1 METLQESQLAL
12 LTVIL
17 LILTLNNSPQ
27 KPGQARM
34 RRLRLPLFLKGI
46 LGLGGGLGTL
56 TAGQR

>member
-1 METLQESQLAL
+1 MLQESQLAL

-27 KPGQARM
+27 KPGQARI

-46 LGLGGGLGTL
+46 LGLGGGLGS
-56 TAGQR
+56 